1 MKDRFKQRL
10 NLYKNEIEKVSL
22 RNETT
27 QSDTDRRNHERHD
40 FLHRRRLKQQ
50 ECLSSKEVANKTDI
64 LFHIQQLSS
73 SNITDIQNSLEWFNI
88 HLKTGLT
95 LLL

>member
-1 MKDRFKQRL
+1 MKDRFKHRL

-22 RNETT
+22 RNETSK
-27 QSDTDRRNHERHD
+27 SDNDRRNHERHD
-40 FLHRRRLKQQ
+40 FLYRRRVKQQ
-50 ECLSSKEVANKTDI
+50 ECLLSKDVSNKTDI

-88 HLKTGLT
+88 HFRSGLT